1 MEYNKSYN
9 YNMQGNVIDFPATF
23 AKVMRNVYG
32 WMSCGLLMTA
42 LTAMIVA
49 GHPNIIYAIAT
60 NKLLLWGLFGAEIGL
75 VLWLSARINSMSSM
89 TAGLMFATYAIL
101 NGVTM
106 SFIFLAYTMES
117 IASTFFTTAG
127 TFAIMSFIGFITKK
141 DLSGIGKILTM
152 LLIGLVIATIV
163 NIFVAS
169 SGLSLILNYV
179 GVFVFVGLTAYDT
192 QKIKMLVHEATMYGN
207 EEQTNKLALMGS
219 LTLYLD
225 FINLFLYL
233 LRFLGNRK

>member
-89 TAGLMFATYAIL
+89 TAGLMFAAYAIL

-169 SGLSLILNYV
+169 SGLSLILSYV

-192 QKIKMLVHEATMYGN
+192 QKIKTLVHEATMYGD

>member
-1 MEYNKSYN
+1 
-9 YNMQGNVIDFPATF
+9 MQGNVIDFPATF

-89 TAGLMFATYAIL
+89 TAGLMFAAYAIL

-192 QKIKMLVHEATMYGN
+192 QKIKTLVHEVTMYGD

>member
-9 YNMQGNVIDFPATF
+9 YNLQGEVIDFPATF

-42 LTAMIVA
+42 LTAMVVA
-49 GHPNIIYAIAT
+49 GQPDIIYAIAT
-60 NKLLLWGLFGAEIGL
+60 SKLLMWGLFGAEIGL
-75 VLWLSARINSMSSM
+75 VLWLTARINTMSSL
-89 TAGLMFATYAIL
+89 TAGLMFAAYAIL

-117 IASTFFTTAG
+117 IASTFLITAG
-127 TFAIMSFIGFITKK
+127 TFAAMSAVGYFTKK
-141 DLSGIGKILTM
+141 DLSGVGRVLTM
-152 LLIGLVIATIV
+152 LLIGLIIATLV
-163 NIFVAS
+163 NFFVAS
-169 SGLSLILNYV
+169 SGFALVLNYI

-192 QKIKMLVHEATMYGN
+192 QKIKNLVHEASMYGD
-207 EEQTNKLALMGS
+207 EEQTTKLALMGS

-233 LRFLGNRK
+233 LRFMGNRK

>member
-9 YNMQGNVIDFPATF
+9 YNLQGEVIDFPATF

-42 LTAMIVA
+42 LTAMVVA
-49 GHPNIIYAIAT
+49 GQPDIIYAIAT
-60 NKLLLWGLFGAEIGL
+60 SKLLMWGLFGAEIGL
-75 VLWLSARINSMSSM
+75 VLWLTARINTMSSF
-89 TAGLMFATYAIL
+89 TAGLMFAAYAIL

-117 IASTFFTTAG
+117 IASTFLITAG
-127 TFAIMSFIGFITKK
+127 TFAAMSAVGYFTKK
-141 DLSGIGKILTM
+141 DLSGVGRVLTM
-152 LLIGLVIATIV
+152 LLIGLIIATLV
-163 NIFVAS
+163 NFFVAS
-169 SGLSLILNYV
+169 SGFALVLNYI
-179 GVFVFVGLTAYDT
+179 GVFIFVGLTAYDT
-192 QKIKMLVHEATMYGN
+192 QKIKNLVHEASMYGD
-207 EEQTNKLALMGS
+207 EEQTTKLALMGS

-233 LRFLGNRK
+233 LRFMGNRK

>member
-9 YNMQGNVIDFPATF
+9 YNIQDNVLDFPATF
-23 AKVMRNVYG
+23 AKVMRNVYA
-32 WMSCGLLMTA
+32 WMACGLLMTA
-42 LTAMIVA
+42 LTAMLVA
-49 GHPNIIYAIAT
+49 ESPAIIYAIAT
-60 NKLLLWGLFGAEIGL
+60 NKLLMWGLFGAEIGL
-75 VLWLSARINSMSSM
+75 VLWLSAGINKMSSL
-89 TAGLMFATYAIL
+89 TAGLMFAVYAIL

-127 TFAIMSFIGFITKK
+127 TFAVMSVIGYTTKK
-141 DLSGIGKILTM
+141 DLSAIGKILTM

-163 NIFVAS
+163 NHFIAS
-169 SGLSLILNYV
+169 SGFALILNYI
-179 GVFVFVGLTAYDT
+179 GVIVFVGLTAYDT
-192 QKIKMLVHEATMYGN
+192 QKIKVLVQEASMHGN
-207 EEQTNKLALMGS
+207 EEQTNKLALLGS

>member
-1 MEYNKSYN
+1 
-9 YNMQGNVIDFPATF
+9 MQDNVIDFHATF

-32 WMSCGLLMTA
+32 WMACGLLMTA
-42 LTAMIVA
+42 LTAMTVA
-49 GHPNIIYAIAT
+49 GHPDIIIAIAT
-60 NKLLLWGLFGAEIGL
+60 NKLLMWGLFGAEIGL

-89 TAGLMFATYAIL
+89 TAGLMFAAYAIL

-117 IASTFFTTAG
+117 ISSTFFTTAG
-127 TFAIMSFIGFITKK
+127 TFAIMSLIGYTTKR

-152 LLIGLVIATIV
+152 LLIGLVVATVV
-163 NIFVAS
+163 NIFVGN

-179 GVFVFVGLTAYDT
+179 GVLVFVGLTAYDT
-192 QKIKMLVHEATMYGN
+192 QKIKALVHEASMYGD

-219 LTLYLD
+219 LTFYLD

-233 LRFLGNRK
+233 LRFWGNRK

>member
-9 YNMQGNVIDFPATF
+9 YNLQGEVIDFPATF

-42 LTAMIVA
+42 LTAMVVA
-49 GHPNIIYAIAT
+49 GQPDIIYAIAT
-60 NKLLLWGLFGAEIGL
+60 SKLLMWGLFGSEIGL
-75 VLWLSARINSMSSM
+75 VLWLTARINTMSSL
-89 TAGLMFATYAIL
+89 TAGLMFAAYAIL

-117 IASTFFTTAG
+117 IASTFFITAG
-127 TFAIMSFIGFITKK
+127 TFAAMSAVGYFTKK
-141 DLSGIGKILTM
+141 DLSGVGRVLTM
-152 LLIGLVIATIV
+152 LLIGLIIATLV
-163 NIFVAS
+163 NFFVAS
-169 SGLSLILNYV
+169 SGFALVLNYI
-179 GVFVFVGLTAYDT
+179 GVFIFVGLTAYDT
-192 QKIKMLVHEATMYGN
+192 QKIKNLVHEASMYGD
-207 EEQTNKLALMGS
+207 EEQTTKLALLGS

-233 LRFLGNRK
+233 LRFMGNRK

>member
-9 YNMQGNVIDFPATF
+9 YNLQGEVIDFPATF

-42 LTAMIVA
+42 LTAMVVA
-49 GHPNIIYAIAT
+49 GQPDIIYAIAT
-60 NKLLLWGLFGAEIGL
+60 SKLLMWGLFGAEIGL
-75 VLWLSARINSMSSM
+75 VLWLTARINTMSSL
-89 TAGLMFATYAIL
+89 TAGLMFAAYAIL

-117 IASTFFTTAG
+117 IATTFFITAG
-127 TFAIMSFIGFITKK
+127 TFAAMSAVGYFTKK
-141 DLSGIGKILTM
+141 DLSGVGRVLTM
-152 LLIGLVIATIV
+152 LLIGLIIATLV
-163 NIFVAS
+163 NFFVAS
-169 SGLSLILNYV
+169 SGFALVLNYI
-179 GVFVFVGLTAYDT
+179 GVFIFVGLTAYDT
-192 QKIKMLVHEATMYGN
+192 QKIKNLVNEASMYGD
-207 EEQTNKLALMGS
+207 EEQTTKLALMGS

-233 LRFLGNRK
+233 LRFMGNRK

>member
-1 MEYNKSYN
+1 
-9 YNMQGNVIDFPATF
+9 MQGNVIDFPATF

-75 VLWLSARINSMSSM
+75 VLWLSARINSMSS
-89 TAGLMFATYAIL
+89 I
-101 NGVTM
+101 
-106 SFIFLAYTMES
+106 
-117 IASTFFTTAG
+117 
-127 TFAIMSFIGFITKK
+127 ITKK

-192 QKIKMLVHEATMYGN
+192 QKIKTLVHEATMYGD

>member
-9 YNMQGNVIDFPATF
+9 YNLQGEVIDFPATF

-42 LTAMIVA
+42 LTAMVVA
-49 GHPNIIYAIAT
+49 GQPDIIYAIAT
-60 NKLLLWGLFGAEIGL
+60 SKLLMWGLFGAEIGL
-75 VLWLSARINSMSSM
+75 VLWLTARINTMSSL
-89 TAGLMFATYAIL
+89 TAGLMFAAYAIL

-117 IASTFFTTAG
+117 IASTFFITAG
-127 TFAIMSFIGFITKK
+127 TFAAMSAVGYFTKK
-141 DLSGIGKILTM
+141 DLSGVGRVLTM
-152 LLIGLVIATIV
+152 LLIGLIIATLV
-163 NIFVAS
+163 NFFVAS
-169 SGLSLILNYV
+169 SGFALVLNYI
-179 GVFVFVGLTAYDT
+179 GVFVFVGLSAYDT
-192 QKIKMLVHEATMYGN
+192 QKIKNLVHEASMYGD
-207 EEQTNKLALMGS
+207 EEQTTKLALMGS

-233 LRFLGNRK
+233 LRFMGNRK

>member
-1 MEYNKSYN
+1 
-9 YNMQGNVIDFPATF
+9 MQGNVIDFPATF

-89 TAGLMFATYAIL
+89 TAGLMFAAYTIL

-141 DLSGIGKILTM
+141 DLPGIGKILTM

-192 QKIKMLVHEATMYGN
+192 QKIKTLVHEVTMYGD

>member
-9 YNMQGNVIDFPATF
+9 YNLQGEVIDFPATF

-42 LTAMIVA
+42 LTAMVVA
-49 GHPNIIYAIAT
+49 GQPDIIYAIAT
-60 NKLLLWGLFGAEIGL
+60 SKLLMWGLFGAEIGL
-75 VLWLSARINSMSSM
+75 VLWLTARINTMSSL
-89 TAGLMFATYAIL
+89 TAGLMFAAYAIL

-117 IASTFFTTAG
+117 IASTFFITAG
-127 TFAIMSFIGFITKK
+127 TFAAMSAVGYFTKK
-141 DLSGIGKILTM
+141 DLSGVGRVLTM
-152 LLIGLVIATIV
+152 LLIDLIIATLV
-163 NIFVAS
+163 NYFVAS
-169 SGLSLILNYV
+169 SGFALVLNYI
-179 GVFVFVGLTAYDT
+179 GVFIFVGLTAYDT
-192 QKIKMLVHEATMYGN
+192 QKIKNLVHEASMYGD
-207 EEQTNKLALMGS
+207 EEQTTKLALLGS

-233 LRFLGNRK
+233 LRFMGNRK

>member
-9 YNMQGNVIDFPATF
+9 YMQDSIIDLPATF
-23 AKVMRNVYG
+23 AKVMRNVYA

-42 LTAMIVA
+42 LTAMVVA
-49 GHPNIIYAIAT
+49 GQPDIIYAIAT
-60 NKLLLWGLFGAEIGL
+60 NKLLMWGLFGAELGL
-75 VLWLSARINSMSSM
+75 VLWLSARIDKMSSM
-89 TAGLMFATYAIL
+89 TAGIMFAAYAIL

-106 SFIFLAYTMES
+106 SFIFFAYTMES
-117 IASTFFTTAG
+117 IATTFFTTAG
-127 TFAIMSFIGFITKK
+127 TFGVMSLIGYTTKK
-141 DLSGIGKILTM
+141 DLSGIGRILIM
-152 LLIGLVIATIV
+152 LLVGLVIATIV
-163 NIFVAS
+163 NMFVAS

-179 GVFVFVGLTAYDT
+179 GIIIFVGLTAYDT
-192 QKIKMLVHEATMYGN
+192 QKIKGMVNEASMYGD

-233 LRFLGNRK
+233 LRFMGNRK

>member
-9 YNMQGNVIDFPATF
+9 YHMQDNVIDFPATF

-32 WMSCGLLMTA
+32 WMACGLLMTA

-49 GHPNIIYAIAT
+49 GHPDIIIAIAT
-60 NKLLLWGLFGAEIGL
+60 NKLLMWGLFGAEIGL

-89 TAGLMFATYAIL
+89 TAGLMFAAYAIL

-117 IASTFFTTAG
+117 ISSTFFTTAG
-127 TFAIMSFIGFITKK
+127 TFAIMSLIGYTTKR

-152 LLIGLVIATIV
+152 LLIGLVVATVV
-163 NIFVAS
+163 NIFVGN

-179 GVFVFVGLTAYDT
+179 GVVVFVGLTAYDT
-192 QKIKMLVHEATMYGN
+192 QKIKALVHEASMYGD

-225 FINLFLYL
+225 FINLCLYL

>member
-9 YNMQGNVIDFPATF
+9 YNLQGEVIDFPATF

-42 LTAMIVA
+42 LTAMVVA
-49 GHPNIIYAIAT
+49 GQPDIIYAIAT
-60 NKLLLWGLFGAEIGL
+60 SKLLMWGLFGAEIGL
-75 VLWLSARINSMSSM
+75 VLWLTARINTMSSL
-89 TAGLMFATYAIL
+89 TAGLMFAAYAIL

-117 IASTFFTTAG
+117 IASTFFITAG
-127 TFAIMSFIGFITKK
+127 TFAAMSAVGYFTKK
-141 DLSGIGKILTM
+141 DLSGVGRVLTM
-152 LLIGLVIATIV
+152 LLIGLIIATLV
-163 NIFVAS
+163 NFFVAS
-169 SGLSLILNYV
+169 SGFALVLNYI
-179 GVFVFVGLTAYDT
+179 GVFIFVGLTAYDT
-192 QKIKMLVHEATMYGN
+192 QKIKNLVHEASMYGD
-207 EEQTNKLALMGS
+207 EEQTTKLALMGS

-233 LRFLGNRK
+233 LRFMGNRK

>member
-1 MEYNKSYN
+1 
-9 YNMQGNVIDFPATF
+9 MQDSVIDLPATF
-23 AKVMRNVYG
+23 AKVMRNVYA

-42 LTAMIVA
+42 LTAMVVA
-49 GHPNIIYAIAT
+49 GQPDIIYAIAT
-60 NKLLLWGLFGAEIGL
+60 NKLLMWGLFGAELGL
-75 VLWLSARINSMSSM
+75 VLWLSARINKMSSM
-89 TAGLMFATYAIL
+89 TAGIMFAAYAIL

-117 IASTFFTTAG
+117 IATTFFTTAG
-127 TFAIMSFIGFITKK
+127 TFGIMSLIGYTTKK
-141 DLSGIGKILTM
+141 DLSGIGRILIM
-152 LLIGLVIATIV
+152 LLVGLVIATIV
-163 NIFVAS
+163 NMFVAS

-179 GVFVFVGLTAYDT
+179 GIIIFVGLTAYDT
-192 QKIKMLVHEATMYGN
+192 QKIKGMVNEASMYGD

>member
-9 YNMQGNVIDFPATF
+9 YNLQGEVIDFPATF

-42 LTAMIVA
+42 LTAMVVA
-49 GHPNIIYAIAT
+49 GQPDIIYAIAT
-60 NKLLLWGLFGAEIGL
+60 SKLIMWGLFGAEIGL
-75 VLWLSARINSMSSM
+75 VLWLTARINTMSSL
-89 TAGLMFATYAIL
+89 TAGLMFAAYAIL

-117 IASTFFTTAG
+117 IASTFFITAG
-127 TFAIMSFIGFITKK
+127 TFAAMSAVGYFTKK
-141 DLSGIGKILTM
+141 DLSGVGRVLTM
-152 LLIGLVIATIV
+152 LLIGLIIATLV
-163 NIFVAS
+163 NFFVAS
-169 SGLSLILNYV
+169 SGFALVLNYI
-179 GVFVFVGLTAYDT
+179 GVFIFVGLTAYDT
-192 QKIKMLVHEATMYGN
+192 QKIKNLVHEASMYGD
-207 EEQTNKLALMGS
+207 EEQTTKLALMGS

-233 LRFLGNRK
+233 LRFMGNRK

>member
-1 MEYNKSYN
+1 
-9 YNMQGNVIDFPATF
+9 
-23 AKVMRNVYG
+23 
-32 WMSCGLLMTA
+32 
-42 LTAMIVA
+42 
-49 GHPNIIYAIAT
+49 
-60 NKLLLWGLFGAEIGL
+60 
-75 VLWLSARINSMSSM
+75 
-89 TAGLMFATYAIL
+89 
-101 NGVTM
+101 M

-117 IASTFFTTAG
+117 ISSTFFTTAG
-127 TFAIMSFIGFITKK
+127 TFAIMSLIGYTTKR

-152 LLIGLVIATIV
+152 LLIGLVVATVV
-163 NIFVAS
+163 NIFVGN

-179 GVFVFVGLTAYDT
+179 GVVVFVGLTAYDT
-192 QKIKMLVHEATMYGN
+192 QKIKALVHEASMYGD

>member
-9 YNMQGNVIDFPATF
+9 YNLQGEVIDFPATF

-42 LTAMIVA
+42 LTAMVVA
-49 GHPNIIYAIAT
+49 GQPDIIYAIAT
-60 NKLLLWGLFGAEIGL
+60 SKLLMWGLFGAEIGL
-75 VLWLSARINSMSSM
+75 VLWLTARINTMSSL
-89 TAGLMFATYAIL
+89 TAGLMFAAYAIL

-117 IASTFFTTAG
+117 IASTFFITTG
-127 TFAIMSFIGFITKK
+127 TFAAMSAVGYFTKK
-141 DLSGIGKILTM
+141 DLSGVGRVLTM
-152 LLIGLVIATIV
+152 LLIGLIIATLV
-163 NIFVAS
+163 NFFVAS
-169 SGLSLILNYV
+169 SGFALVLNYI

-192 QKIKMLVHEATMYGN
+192 QKIKNLVHEASMYGD
-207 EEQTNKLALMGS
+207 EEQTTKLALMSS

-233 LRFLGNRK
+233 LRFMGNRK